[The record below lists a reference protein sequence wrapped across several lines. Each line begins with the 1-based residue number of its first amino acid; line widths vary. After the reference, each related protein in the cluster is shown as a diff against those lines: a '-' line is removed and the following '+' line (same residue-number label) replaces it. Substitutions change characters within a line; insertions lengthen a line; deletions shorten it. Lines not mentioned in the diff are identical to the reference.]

1 MKHYLFYGCNDKYER
16 GPMEL
21 LKSILVRDDEGAL
34 SQEAN
39 AREHELHF
47 KKYFE
52 RNEYSALYILVLD
65 LDPAKGSTAVIRN
78 EYAENPLKTRIV
90 INAAA
95 RGMAPAP
102 KKKTIGQIMA
112 EQAMVAPQFA
122 MFDEVSEPDGHE
134 PDHND

>member
-21 LKSILVRDDEGAL
+21 LKNILVRDNDSAP
-34 SQEAN
+34 SQEVN

-47 KKYFE
+47 KNYFE
-52 RNEYSALYILVLD
+52 QKEYSALYILVLD
-65 LDPAKGSTAVIRN
+65 LDPANGSTSVIRN

-102 KKKTIGQIMA
+102 KRKTIEQIMA
-112 EQAMVAPQFA
+112 AQAIMAPQFA
-122 MFDEVSEPDGHE
+122 IFDDVTELDDHE
-134 PDHND
+134 

>member
-1 MKHYLFYGCNDKYER
+1 MKHYLFYGCTDKYER

-21 LKSILVRDDEGAL
+21 LKTILVRDNDSAP

-52 RNEYSALYILVLD
+52 QKEYSALYILVLD
-65 LDPAKGSTAVIRN
+65 LDPANGSTSVIRN

-90 INAAA
+90 INTAA
-95 RGMAPAP
+95 RGLAPAS
-102 KKKTIGQIMA
+102 KKKTIEQIMA
-112 EQAMVAPQFA
+112 SQAMIAPQFA
-122 MFDEVSEPDGHE
+122 IFDDVTEPDDHE
-134 PDHND
+134 

>member
-1 MKHYLFYGCNDKYER
+1 MKHYLFYGCNDRYER

-21 LKSILVRDDEGAL
+21 LKTILVRDNDSAP
-34 SQEAN
+34 SQEAH

-52 RNEYSALYILVLD
+52 QKEYSALYILVLD
-65 LDPAKGSTAVIRN
+65 LDPANGSTSVIRN

-102 KKKTIGQIMA
+102 KRKTIEQIMA
-112 EQAMVAPQFA
+112 AQAIMAPQFA
-122 MFDEVSEPDGHE
+122 IFDDVTELDDHE
-134 PDHND
+134 